1 MVKRMIKGKHYRIY
15 IVELDSLV
23 VRPNRKG
30 RSRGAVNY
38 PLCHLQ
44 NNFFGQYFYK
54 FHHYL
59 KDGDRLSSVPP
70 AGKFILV
77 NIIKMGR
84 IDTNGVEALSSS
96 QR

>member
-1 MVKRMIKGKHYRIY
+1 M
-15 IVELDSLV
+15 V
-23 VRPNRKG
+23 VRPDRKR
-30 RSRGAVNY
+30 RSWGAVNY

-44 NNFFGQYFYK
+44 YDFLWSIFFFNI
-54 FHHYL
+54 HHYL

-84 IDTNGVEALSSS
+84 KDTNGVEALSSS